1 LAKIETEES
10 LKTDATNLP
19 EQWRTKQ
26 PVLCIPGLGLL
37 DEAIA
42 LMVAQLIERDGIGA
56 RVEQADAL
64 SVSRIFSLDTKDVA
78 LVCLCYVESAT
89 SAQVRYALRRL
100 RRKAPDAFILV
111 TMLGGA
117 SNTTDAREALKDFPK
132 TGLVESLDQTVKQVR
147 AAARGPQDGA
157 APLDSNVLAR
167 AASL

>member
-1 LAKIETEES
+1 LAKINETEES
-10 LKTDATNLP
+10 LKKDATSLP
-19 EQWRTKQ
+19 EQQWRTKQ

-37 DEAIA
+37 DEAVA

-89 SAQVRYALRRL
+89 SAQIRYALRRL

-111 TMLGGA
+111 AMLGA
-117 SNTTDAREALKDFPK
+117 SNTTEVRETLKDFPMP
-132 TGLVESLDQTVKQVR
+132 GLVESLDQTVKQVH
-147 AAARGPQDGA
+147 AAASGPQDSVV
-157 APLDSNVLAR
+157 PIDSNVL
-167 AASL
+167 

>member
-1 LAKIETEES
+1 
-10 LKTDATNLP
+10 
-19 EQWRTKQ
+19 KQ

-111 TMLGGA
+111 TMLGA
-117 SNTTDAREALKDFPK
+117 SNTSDARETLKDFPM
-132 TGLVESLDQTVKQVR
+132 TGLVESLDQTVKQVH
-147 AAARGPQDGA
+147 AAARGPQDGV
-157 APLDSNVLAR
+157 APPDSNVLAR